1 MLYLVDDN
9 SKLNLWGFTCR
20 PFILSSDVQR
30 LRAMSLWP
38 LTPCHEPVFFGT
50 TQLLHLQYLYNYS
63 ITKTYPRH
71 FLFLLKSFIIHESKQ
86 GDSRSS
92 FSNSNTKNHW
102 WSGGQKPREGP
113 LSLLISSTLTPSPYI
128 VNGHPMSTIKNR
140 RLISSRIDTGYNYL
154 LCYWNST
161 LFQNS
166 DDTTRWIS
174 LPQHL
179 VKPLYTSQCISCN
192 MTPRQHS
199 PS

>member
-1 MLYLVDDN
+1 MKTPSSTFEVLHVGPLYSHPMFKGSVQCPCDHWHHVMN
-9 SKLNLWGFTCR
+9 QSFSAQHSCYIYNTFTTI
-20 PFILSSDVQR
+20 PSQ
-30 LRAMSLWP
+30 
-38 LTPCHEPVFFGT
+38 
-50 TQLLHLQYLYNYS
+50 
-63 ITKTYPRH
+63 KTYPRH
-71 FLFLLKSFIIHESKQ
+71 SLFLLMSFIIHESKQ